1 MKSLF
6 NILILALILSGCD
19 AQHAESTLLPAEPL
33 SEPKG
38 ETVSAGPVSIHTVSQ
53 KIDVE
58 AGGALD
64 VKCHYL
70 DSMGVRVEGPAVAL
84 HTGSE
89 DVDSK
94 VTGNM
99 VTIFPERAGSLH
111 VQCVSVDGVFVDEA
125 GLDLAVSP
133 ALPFSMVVEAQ
144 DSDCLLQNVAIPVT
158 ATVYDVYGNTIERPH
173 LDVQWIPSQGVS
185 GDLENGFRF
194 AKEGEFDLTVAVLGP
209 IAPGADLEPHV
220 QTLHVD
226 ETAPALEILAPARG
240 EMLRLGGYDE
250 TEVSVWVSV
259 DDAVSGVSKLAIDGV
274 DQDTAAIE
282 GDALIESSQSS
293 RWGMSVVSASSEDAC
308 GNVAYVA
315 HAYYRSPEYLPA
327 AEALDES
334 ATISNALVA
343 RVSQAFVDD
352 GNRET
357 LDDLASIAQAG
368 VLNIDLDA
376 EIPAGTVLAE
386 DPYLSDCGGA
396 NGDTSYE
403 LSRNLNPSADLSMD
417 GPWIHSLNIVD
428 GGIEFQLSVDAI
440 QVPLNVWATA
450 STCMLFDITWADVET
465 TVDVGI
471 QSVLV
476 DGTFGVSYIDGE
488 PTISLDDFVADF
500 AGTEVD
506 IDCGLLDFACDAITG
521 AAQGTI
527 ESRVEAILQD
537 KVRGEI
543 APMLEEALAHF
554 APAPSIALPAPLGVE
569 LSASAQFSQIEFCG
583 ANDSCGDE
591 ALRDAGIVAFDA
603 QMVPAERG
611 ENVPSDIRG
620 PIFRGSEFPQFNPDA
635 GFGVAISDD
644 FINQMF
650 WATWYSGAMDVDVV
664 EQMGD
669 ELPAA
674 VEQASVSV
682 MSPPV
687 VMPGTGATGVM
698 FGLGNVRVSARVD
711 AGALM
716 AGMSG
721 AEGEDVPYIPMDIEA
736 IVSTR
741 VDATLSLAAD
751 GSKLVVDFDSQPEAF
766 VEVSRVDNSPLA
778 SELGALISSMLPH
791 LIPALLADVA
801 TAVEIPAVD
810 VGSLVGTAD
819 AAPIGLENGQVRH
832 TSDYILAEGDFNPRL

>member
-6 NILILALILSGCD
+6 NLSILALILSGCD
-19 AQHAESTLLPAEPL
+19 AQNAGSTLLPAEPA
-33 SEPKG
+33 EQATG
-38 ETVSAGPVSIHTVSQ
+38 ETVSSGPVSIHTVSQ
-53 KIDVE
+53 AIEVE
-58 AGGALD
+58 AGGSLD

-70 DSMGVRVEGPAVAL
+70 DSMGVRVEGPAVGL
-84 HTGSE
+84 STGTTRVE
-89 DVDSK
+89 SK
-94 VTGNM
+94 VTDNV
-99 VTIFPERAGSLH
+99 VTLFPEVAGSLH
-111 VQCVSVDGVFVDEA
+111 VQCVSLDGLFVDQA
-125 GLDLAVSP
+125 GIDLAVSP
-133 ALPFSMVVEAQ
+133 ALPFSMVVETE
-144 DSDCLLQNVAIPVT
+144 DSDCLLQNVAIPMVVN
-158 ATVYDVYGNTIERPH
+158 VYDVYGNAIERPH
-173 LDVQWIPSQGVS
+173 LDVQWIPEMGVS
-185 GDLENGFRF
+185 GDLETGFRF
-194 AKEGEFDLTVAVLGP
+194 ANEGEFDLTIAVSGP
-209 IAPGADLEPHV
+209 TATGADIEPYV

-226 ETAPALEILAPARG
+226 ETAPTLEILAPAQG
-240 EMLRLGGYDE
+240 EMLRLGSYDD
-250 TEVSVWVSV
+250 TEVSVWVST
-259 DDAVSGVSKLAIDGV
+259 DDAVSGIDKITIDGV
-274 DQDTAAIE
+274 DQDTAVLDGSE
-282 GDALIESSQSS
+282 LIETSQIS

-308 GNVAYVA
+308 GNVTYVA

-327 AEALDES
+327 AQAIDED

-343 RVSQAFVDD
+343 RVSQSFVDD

-368 VLNIDLDA
+368 ALNIDLDT

-386 DPYLSDCGGA
+386 DPYLADCGGA

-403 LSRNLNPSADLSMD
+403 LSRNPSPHADLSME

-450 STCMLFDITWADVET
+450 STCVLFDVTWADVET
-465 TVDVGI
+465 TVDVVI
-471 QSVLV
+471 HSVLV
-476 DGTFGVSYIDGE
+476 DVTFGVSYIDGE

-521 AAQGTI
+521 AARSTI
-527 ESRVEAILQD
+527 ESKVETILQE

-543 APMLEEALAHF
+543 APMLEEALATF

-569 LSASAQFSQIEFCG
+569 LSASARFSQIEFCG
-583 ANDSCGDE
+583 AQDNCGDE
-591 ALRDAGIVAFDA
+591 ALRDAGIVGFDA
-603 QMVPAERG
+603 QMIPGERG
-611 ENVPSDIRG
+611 ENVPADVRG
-620 PIFRGSEFPQFNPDA
+620 PIFRGADLPQFNADA
-635 GFGVAISDD
+635 DFGVAISDD

-650 WATWYSGAMDVDVV
+650 WAAWYSGAMDIDVV
-664 EQMGD
+664 EQMG
-669 ELPAA
+669 EALPAA
-674 VEQASVSV
+674 VEEASVNV

-716 AGMSG
+716 AGISG
-721 AEGEDVPYIPMDIEA
+721 TDGEEVPYIPMDIEA
-736 IVSTR
+736 TISTR
-741 VDATLSLAAD
+741 IDATLSLAAD

-766 VEVSRVDNSPLA
+766 VQVSRVDNSPLA
-778 SELGALISSMLPH
+778 SELGALISGMLPH

-801 TAVEIPAVD
+801 TAVEIPALD
-810 VGSLVGTAD
+810 VGSMVGSED

-832 TSDYILAEGDFNPRL
+832 TSAYILAEGDFNPRL